1 LNIKSNPNEDTTGF
15 DISSS
20 SNGVLSI
27 TLAGHFE
34 NGRLKYFPSALT
46 LDELDNST
54 TMVSGSMMEVATSF
68 LRVSSSK
75 HTWLRQRL
83 PHLLENFLT
92 MDKTSTRFI
101 RTMQKLA
108 KLAREYSSEEII
120 APSLKNDELT
130 ITQKTR
136 LLAVLAIVSDTSA
149 ENVLIEY
156 GLSANC
162 QKLQLQAIF
171 TANSFMKPSARLVN
185 VLYHMYQSNVNN
197 QNAVLYALGSAV
209 GKDSMDID
217 TKKIVG
223 TFLVLTLSEFI
234 KTGDDENVI
243 VVLKAIGNAGPS
255 VVPIAAIPKSI
266 FTASN
271 VEIRLAAIESLR
283 KYSHV
288 KSASILAKLSATD
301 KNSRVRKAAGVSN
314 INANAFPFNQSW
326 TDQITFGG
334 KQINVVFN
342 GLLFAGSNLDC
353 NHPSFNYEGHA
364 RAEAVAHAFG
374 ESKSAFLAEAL
385 YGKENGQLI
394 GDKLYL
400 KVWDSVLYD
409 KTIPIIDCNEHVNEI
424 GHTAFGFSV
433 SYTLWVSV
441 IPVTFRA
448 STLLQLDLKWG
459 WNICD
464 NQLSALVELIPSATL
479 TVSGGAEINLLI
491 IKAGITLDASF
502 NSIVKPQAFVHGTQ
516 CQMGFDAILETKPM
530 TAALVAY
537 FAEKE
542 CKYVF
547 FDCHW
552 GKTHQKNLWSWQ
564 LPSKTQTLFNKVWNI
579 KP

>member
-1 LNIKSNPNEDTTGF
+1 
-15 DISSS
+15 
-20 SNGVLSI
+20 
-27 TLAGHFE
+27 
-34 NGRLKYFPSALT
+34 
-46 LDELDNST
+46 
-54 TMVSGSMMEVATSF
+54 MMEIATSF
-68 LRVSSSK
+68 LRVSTSK
-75 HTWLRQRL
+75 HAWLIQRL
-83 PHLLENFLT
+83 PHLLDNFLT
-92 MDKTSTRFI
+92 MDKTSPRFI

-130 ITQKTR
+130 IAQKTR

-162 QKLQLQAIF
+162 PKLQLQAIF
-171 TANSFMKPSARLVN
+171 TANSFMKPSSRLVN
-185 VLYHMYQSNVNN
+185 VLYHMYQSKLNN
-197 QNAVLYALGSAV
+197 QNAILYALASAV
-209 GKDSMDID
+209 GKDSIDID

-234 KTGDDENVI
+234 KTGNDENVI

-255 VVPIAAIPKSI
+255 VIPVAAIPKSI
-266 FTASN
+266 FTTSN
-271 VEIRLAAIESLR
+271 AEIRSAAIESLR
-283 KYSHV
+283 KYSG
-288 KSASILAKLSATD
+288 
-301 KNSRVRKAAGVSN
+301 AGVSN
-314 INANAFPFNQSW
+314 IKSNSFPFNQSW
-326 TDQITFGG
+326 TNEITFGG
-334 KQINVVFN
+334 KQINVVFDS
-342 GLLFAGSNLDC
+342 LLFAGSNFDC

-364 RAEAVAHAFG
+364 RAEATAHAFG

-400 KVWDSVLYD
+400 RFWDNVLFD
-409 KTIPIIDCNEHVNEI
+409 KTIPIIDCNEHVSEI

-491 IKAGITLDASF
+491 IKAGITLDAAF

-516 CQMGFDAILETKPM
+516 CQIGFDAILETKPM
-530 TAALVAY
+530 TAAFVAY

-552 GKTHQKNLWSWQ
+552 GKTHQKTLWSWQ